1 MKLIIGLGNPGP
13 DYALTRHNFGHLV
26 LDQLC
31 QQNHLSWQS
40 KKNLLADIAEYKIA
54 GEKIILAKTLTF
66 MNESGQTLAHLK
78 KFFKLKNSD
87 IIVVHDDLAFDFG
100 QIKISFD
107 RSAGG
112 HNGLKSIIQHLKS
125 ATGNGQDFIR
135 LRLGI
140 GPQLGVA
147 ENFVLLKFNAQQ
159 KKQLAKILDLSAQA
173 INDLVSEGLA
183 IACNKYNSK

>member
-1 MKLIIGLGNPGP
+1 MKLIIGLGNPGS
-13 DYALTRHNFGHLV
+13 DYTLTRHNFGHLV

-31 QQNHLSWQS
+31 QKNNLHWQT
-40 KKNLLADIAEYKIA
+40 KKTLLADIAEYKVA

-87 IIVVHDDLAFDFG
+87 IIVAHDDLDFDFG

-147 ENFVLLKFNAQQ
+147 ENFVLLKFNVQQ
-159 KKQLAKILDLSAQA
+159 KKQLPKILDLSCLALEE
-173 INDLVSEGLA
+173 IVSDGLA